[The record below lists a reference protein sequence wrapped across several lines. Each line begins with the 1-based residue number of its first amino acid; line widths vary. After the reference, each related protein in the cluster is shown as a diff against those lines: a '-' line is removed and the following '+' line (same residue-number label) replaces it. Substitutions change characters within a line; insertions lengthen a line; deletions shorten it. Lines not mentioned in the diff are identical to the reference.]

1 MLPKRKKET
10 DIFICACCKNAAQ
23 YFCHS
28 YMTEREAE
36 KTSCAR
42 KQEEQQKIQRNT
54 QA

>member
-1 MLPKRKKET
+1 MLPKRKKK
-10 DIFICACCKNAAQ
+10 DIFICTYCKNAAQ
-23 YFCHS
+23 YFCYP